1 MALVSMKC
9 PECGA
14 SLEMDDSMEFG
25 TCEFCGTKVAVEHS
39 ENTVDDSVEKPA
51 ETVPKQKYRC
61 EMVRLKGRNDTR
73 AKFYV
78 TIDGLELGLLS
89 QGSKK
94 PMRLSEGT
102 HTMVI
107 QLRGFNDF
115 SATFNIDSE
124 TRLVTGL
131 QGAWRRQIYLR
142 SEPLE
147 PVQEKVQEEE
157 SKE

>member
-1 MALVSMKC
+1 
-9 PECGA
+9 
-14 SLEMDDSMEFG
+14 
-25 TCEFCGTKVAVEHS
+25 
-39 ENTVDDSVEKPA
+39 
-51 ETVPKQKYRC
+51 
-61 EMVRLKGRNDTR
+61 
-73 AKFYV
+73 
-78 TIDGLELGLLS
+78 
-89 QGSKK
+89 
-94 PMRLSEGT
+94 MRLSEGT